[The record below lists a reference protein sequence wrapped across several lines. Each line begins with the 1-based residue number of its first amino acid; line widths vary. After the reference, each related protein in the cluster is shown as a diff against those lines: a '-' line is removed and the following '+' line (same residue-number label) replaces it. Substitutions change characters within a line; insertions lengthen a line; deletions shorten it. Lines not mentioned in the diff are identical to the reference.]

1 MRICIGGGAGF
12 IGSHIA
18 KRLKSEGHHVV
29 VADWERNIYFE
40 ESEYCSEFHLVDLRS
55 LDNCI
60 KVRVSLSGGPRLLT
74 HLRQVTKDCEWVFNM
89 AADMGGMGFIHSNAA
104 VLLYNNT
111 MISFNMVEVRS
122 PRFQRL
128 LTRVRAGS
136 ETQCRQALLLR
147 LLGLRLPRVQADQH
161 PCAFSSSMACA
172 KRPVDVTALKESDA
186 WPAEPQDAYGFEKLQ
201 TEVLCKNYQKVRRV
215 PSLSFF
221 VLAP

>member
-18 KRLKSEGHHVV
+18 KRLKAEGHHVV

-60 KVRVSLSGGPRLLT
+60 KVRVSLSLRLAAN

-122 PRFQRL
+122 PSLRSSCSPESAQAARRNAVKRFFYASSACVYPEFKQTN
-128 LTRVRAGS
+128 TR
-136 ETQCRQALLLR
+136 ALLPHR
-147 LLGLRLPRVQADQH
+147 WRVTY
-161 PCAFSSSMACA
+161 
-172 KRPVDVTALKESDA
+172 V
-186 WPAEPQDAYGFEKLQ
+186 W
-201 TEVLCKNYQKVRRV
+201 
-215 PSLSFF
+215 
-221 VLAP
+221 